1 MNVLIA
7 DDHPL
12 FRRGLIAFFDEYD
25 DYHVVAQCG
34 SGREVLELLPA
45 VDIDILF
52 LDINLPDHYGLELL
66 EMIRQDDQNLKVV
79 ILTMHDEA
87 AYARRA
93 FDLGANAY
101 LVKDDAEELLWDC
114 LQALQNNTSFCS
126 IGDVTENDH
135 SLPPELSAAERRIF
149 DLVSMGNSSYEIAAT
164 LDLSVRTVDNH
175 RANIAR
181 KLGLRGS
188 NALLKFAIQHSSKG
202 NTG

>member
-12 FRRGLIAFFDEYD
+12 FRRGLIAFFDD
-25 DYHVVAQCG
+25 FADYEIVAECG
-34 SGREVLELLPA
+34 TGRELLELVGSLN
-45 VDIDILF
+45 IDIIF

-66 EMIRQDDQNLKVV
+66 EMIRQDHTEIKVV

-93 FDLGANAY
+93 FDLGADGY

-114 LQALQNNTSFCS
+114 LQALSQNKTFCS
-126 IGDVTENDH
+126 IGDLYEDVN
-135 SLPPELSAAERRIF
+135 SLPPELSTAERRIF
-149 DLVSMGNSSYEIAAT
+149 DLVALGNSSYEIAAL
-164 LDLSVRTVDNH
+164 LDLSVRTIDNH

-188 NALLKFAIQHSSKG
+188 NALLKFAIQHNTKG
-202 NTG
+202 NNG